1 MGAQLHSGFALTQA
15 LRCADWSG
23 GKDPVYSGA
32 AGSPAEAQAAATNWR
47 ECALGNR
54 SAYAGAAGTTSTV
67 MGYSMRTLDFRY
79 TLWLHFDPS
88 SLLVQWERG
97 VYAEELY
104 DHREDGGAGDLGK
117 YELVNL
123 LAPHAPAETKEAYRE
138 AAHEQRSMLV
148 HFLHRQVTYKT
159 QLTPGWAESA
169 AGLVYEENK
178 RAFAAA
184 FLNRGTQGPT
194 ADAASGTAEK
204 RKKLSRREEKRL
216 KEFIKGFAGEGEG
229 EGKGQG
235 GSPGSVGAE
244 GGLLDADSSRTHR
257 GKAERRGKKGKAHV
271 P

>member
-1 MGAQLHSGFALTQA
+1 
-15 LRCADWSG
+15 
-23 GKDPVYSGA
+23 
-32 AGSPAEAQAAATNWR
+32 
-47 ECALGNR
+47 
-54 SAYAGAAGTTSTV
+54 
-67 MGYSMRTLDFRY
+67 MRTLDFRY

-178 RAFAAA
+178 HAFAAA

-194 ADAASGTAEK
+194 TDAATGTAEK

-229 EGKGQG
+229 EG

-244 GGLLDADSSRTHR
+244 RGLHDADSSRTHR

-271 P
+271 S